1 MRLCYIAAIF
11 SRLKIER
18 VKYSI
23 VSKLASPILGTLNRH
38 TSSASV
44 LPSRGVLRSG
54 VIMIIESAKKFIED
68 DKLTPKGSGP
78 HWDYLSF
85 RVNSKTYR
93 IVFERNNAYSLNII
107 RQWSI
112 DGITEVPVKDRYAPG
127 TMVHTDASNGL
138 MGVRPFERNSI
149 TWEFL
154 LKPLGL
160 TAECVFEREH
170 PWAMGVQELLNLMA
184 ECGIEVE
191 MLYDC
196 QY

>member
-1 MRLCYIAAIF
+1 M
-11 SRLKIER
+11 
-18 VKYSI
+18 
-23 VSKLASPILGTLNRH
+23 
-38 TSSASV
+38 
-44 LPSRGVLRSG
+44 
-54 VIMIIESAKKFIED
+54 MIESITKGIEQEGH
-68 DKLTPKGSGP
+68 KPVVGEAFYT
-78 HWDYLSF
+78 DYLSF
-85 RVNSKTYR
+85 RENKTGKTYR
-93 IVFERNNAYSLNII
+93 IIFEYNNALHRDSI

-112 DGITEVPVKDRYAPG
+112 DGCTETTVLDKFWLELGKSKYI
-127 TMVHTDASNGL
+127 HTDTSSGL
-138 MGVRPFERNSI
+138 CGVRPFERNSI

-191 MLYDC
+191 VLYDC